1 MRKQKS
7 LVLLLIF
14 AMALSLLP
22 QSAFAAKKKV
32 KLNKKTVTVNV
43 GKTVKIKLQNNKK
56 KVKWTVTSGK
66 KNVTLSK
73 KKKTSVP
80 AHLQDAHYK
89 GSQKLGHGVG
99 YKYAHDYPNHYVE
112 QQYMPSEIQKA
123 KFYEPSD
130 NGHEKEIKEWMEFL
144 KKNS

>member
-1 MRKQKS
+1 MTYVASAPKS
-7 LVLLLIF
+7 N
-14 AMALSLLP
+14 AACMAIDEAE
-22 QSAFAAKKKV
+22 SAV
-32 KLNKKTVTVNV
+32 R
-43 GKTVKIKLQNNKK
+43 
-56 KVKWTVTSGK
+56 
-66 KNVTLSK
+66 SK
-73 KKKTSVP
+73 AVAQVP
-80 AHLQDAHYK
+80 VHLQDRHYK
-89 GSQKLGHGVG
+89 GAEKLGRGLD

>member
-1 MRKQKS
+1 MSNAAVKAIS
-7 LVLLLIF
+7 A
-14 AMALSLLP
+14 AMEN
-22 QSAFAAKKKV
+22 V
-32 KLNKKTVTVNV
+32 RNYKTT
-43 GKTVKIKLQNNKK
+43 
-56 KVKWTVTSGK
+56 
-66 KNVTLSK
+66 
-73 KKKTSVP
+73 VP

-130 NGHEKEIKEWMEFL
+130 NGHEKEIKEWMEFFIEKTYNRSRICTVVRNVAPECML
-144 KKNS
+144 LSGGKIK

>member
-1 MRKQKS
+1 MTESQIILSQAVTYVATAPKS
-7 LVLLLIF
+7 NAAVKAISA
-14 AMALSLLP
+14 AMEN
-22 QSAFAAKKKV
+22 V
-32 KLNKKTVTVNV
+32 RNYKTT
-43 GKTVKIKLQNNKK
+43 
-56 KVKWTVTSGK
+56 
-66 KNVTLSK
+66 
-73 KKKTSVP
+73 VP

>member
-99 YKYAHDYPNHYVE
+99 YKYAHDYPNHYVK
-112 QQYMPSEIQKA
+112 QQYLPDGLEGSTFYRPSENG
-123 KFYEPSD
+123 YEKKI
-130 NGHEKEIKEWMEFL
+130 GEWLHFL
-144 KKNS
+144 KGSE